1 MQLNF
6 NSYFWP
12 GVKQF
17 KKALSFME
25 ILHNFSLKKYN
36 TFGIEAKA
44 KQFVAVHSAGD
55 LTTILQENKSHK
67 KFILGGGSNML
78 LTKDIDALVVHIDL
92 KGKEIIKENDDFVWI
107 ESQAGENW
115 HEFVLWTIDQNFGGL
130 ENMSLIPGNVGTTPI
145 QNIGAYGAEVKDTF
159 VSCEAMAIENQE
171 IKTFIKEEC
180 HFGYRESIFKN
191 KAKDQYVITS
201 VIFKLTKRNHK
212 INTSYGDIIAELAK
226 NNPEASGQNPTLK
239 EVSNAV
245 IAIRQSKLPD
255 PKELGNS
262 GSFFKNPILLKSD
275 FEKIHQQFPEMK
287 YFDISETEVK
297 VPAGWLIEQAGF
309 KGKRFGDAG
318 IHKNQALVLVNY
330 GNATGQEILNVAKDI
345 QATIFKTF
353 GIHIEAEVNV
363 I

>member
-1 MQLNF
+1 
-6 NSYFWP
+6 
-12 GVKQF
+12 
-17 KKALSFME
+17 ME

-44 KQFVAVHSAGD
+44 KQFVAVHSSED
-55 LTTILQENKSHK
+55 LKTILQENKSQN

-78 LTKDIDALVVHIDL
+78 LTKDIDALVIHIDL
-92 KGKEIIKENDDFVWI
+92 KGKEIIKEDDDFVWV

-130 ENMSLIPGNVGTTPI
+130 ENMSLIPGNVGTTPV
-145 QNIGAYGAEVKDTF
+145 QNIGAYGTEIKDTF
-159 VSCEAMAIENQE
+159 ISCEAMTRENQE
-171 IKTFIKEEC
+171 IKTFTKDEC
-180 HFGYRESIFKN
+180 HFGYRESVFKN
-191 KAKDQYVITS
+191 VVKDQYVITS
-201 VIFKLTKRNHK
+201 VVFKLTKRNHK
-212 INTSYGDIIAELAK
+212 INTSYGDISSELEK
-226 NNPEASGQNPTLK
+226 NSILNPTLK
-239 EVSNAV
+239 DISNAV
-245 IAIRQSKLPD
+245 IAIRKSKLPD

-287 YFDISETEVK
+287 YYDVSETEVK

-330 GNATGQEILNVAKDI
+330 GNATGQDILNVSKDI
-345 QATIFKTF
+345 QETIFKTF

>member
-1 MQLNF
+1 
-6 NSYFWP
+6 
-12 GVKQF
+12 
-17 KKALSFME
+17 ME
-25 ILHNFSLKKYN
+25 ILTDFSLKNYN

-44 KQFVAVHSAGD
+44 RQFVAVHNIVE
-55 LTTILQENKSHK
+55 LRTILKENKASK

-78 LTKDIDALVVHIDL
+78 LTKDIEALVIHIDL
-92 KGKEIIKENDDFVWI
+92 KGKKIIQETDDFVWV
-107 ESQAGENW
+107 ECQSGENW

-130 ENMSLIPGNVGTTPI
+130 ENMSLIPGNVGTTPV
-145 QNIGAYGAEVKDTF
+145 QNIGAYGTEIKDTF
-159 VSCEAMAIENQE
+159 DSCEAMKIENQE
-171 IKTFIKEEC
+171 IKTFIQEEC

-191 KAKDQYVITS
+191 EAKDKYVITS
-201 VIFKLTKRNHK
+201 VVYKLTKRHHK
-212 INTSYGDIIAELAK
+212 INTSYGDITAELAK
-226 NNPEASGQNPTLK
+226 NNISNPSLK
-239 EVSNAV
+239 DVSDAV

-262 GSFFKNPILLKSD
+262 GSFFKNPILLKTD

-287 YFDISETEVK
+287 YYEVSNSEVK

-330 GNATGQEILNVAKDI
+330 GNATGQEILAVSMTI
-345 QATIFKTF
+345 QDVIFKTF

>member
-1 MQLNF
+1 
-6 NSYFWP
+6 
-12 GVKQF
+12 
-17 KKALSFME
+17 ME
-25 ILHNFSLKKYN
+25 IQTQFSLKNYN

-44 KQFVAVHSAGD
+44 KQFVAVHSIAE
-55 LTTILQENKSHK
+55 LKEVLQQNKSEK

-78 LTKDIDALVVHIDL
+78 LTQDIDALVIHVDL
-92 KGKEIIKENDDFVWI
+92 KGKKIIKEDNDFVWV

-115 HEFVLWTIDQNFGGL
+115 HEFVLWTIDQNLGGL
-130 ENMSLIPGNVGTTPI
+130 ENMSLIPGNVGTTPV
-145 QNIGAYGAEVKDTF
+145 QNIGAYGTEIKDTF
-159 VSCEAMAIENQE
+159 DSCHAMTIENQE
-171 IKTFIKEEC
+171 MKTFTKAEC

-191 KAKDQYVITS
+191 EVKDQYIITS
-201 VIFKLTKRNHK
+201 VVFKLTKHNHK
-212 INTSYGDIIAELAK
+212 INTSYGDITAELAK
-226 NNPEASGQNPTLK
+226 NNITNPTLK
-239 EVSNAV
+239 DVSNAV

-262 GSFFKNPILLKSD
+262 GSFFKNPILLKTD
-275 FEKIHQQFPEMK
+275 FEEIHQKFPEMK
-287 YFDISETEVK
+287 YYVVSETEVK

-330 GNATGQEILNVAKDI
+330 GNATGQEILDVSKNI
-345 QATIFKTF
+345 QDTIFKTF

>member
-1 MQLNF
+1 M
-6 NSYFWP
+6 
-12 GVKQF
+12 
-17 KKALSFME
+17 M
-25 ILHNFSLKKYN
+25 LHSNFSLKNYN

-44 KQFVAVHSAGD
+44 KQFTAVHSIEE
-55 LTTILQENKSHK
+55 LKTVLVENPKEK

-78 LTKDIDALVVHIDL
+78 LTQDIDALVIHIDL
-92 KGKEIIKENDDFVWI
+92 KGKKIIDENDDFVWV

-115 HEFVLWTIDQNFGGL
+115 HEFVLWTMDQNFGGL
-130 ENMSLIPGNVGTTPI
+130 ENMSLIPGNVGTTPV
-145 QNIGAYGAEVKDTF
+145 QNIGAYGAEIKDHF
-159 VSCEAMAIENQE
+159 VSCQAIAIANQE
-171 IKTFIKEEC
+171 LRTFSNEEC

-191 KAKDQYVITS
+191 EVKDQYIITS
-201 VIFKLTKRNHK
+201 VVFKLTKRNHK
-212 INTSYGDIIAELAK
+212 INTSYGDILGELEK
-226 NNPEASGQNPTLK
+226 NNIQTPSLK

-262 GSFFKNPILLKSD
+262 GSFFKNPIVLKSD

-287 YFDISETEVK
+287 YYEVSETEVK

-318 IHKNQALVLVNY
+318 VHKNQALVLVNY
-330 GNATGQEILNVAKDI
+330 GNATGQEILAVSKNI
-345 QATIFKTF
+345 QETVFATF